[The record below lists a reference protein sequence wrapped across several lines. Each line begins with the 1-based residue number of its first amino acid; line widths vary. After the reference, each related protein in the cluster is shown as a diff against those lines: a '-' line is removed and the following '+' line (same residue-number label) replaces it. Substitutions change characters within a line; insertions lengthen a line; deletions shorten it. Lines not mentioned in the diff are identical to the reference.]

1 MKHLMKAAA
10 AVGLCCAAALCFD
23 ACGKKHIIEA
33 TPGDALAP
41 LATGTDAVVY
51 ENVTDRNGENVTT
64 PEGEIVTVAVP
75 RKEATN
81 KSGKTEAD
89 TTKESGASAATTNA
103 AGEKTSSAQVPAT
116 SPEETVAAGEYV
128 VTLKADKTEV
138 SVGDTLT
145 VTYHLKNCRNV
156 ACASFIVEA
165 DKGVSIKDYKS
176 KRYEN
181 EDGDFFDLYSN
192 STDEGVLF
200 GGMITTT
207 CDFEDADLF
216 TVTYQVDASAKKGT
230 KLVFRVDPT
239 TFLVG
244 TDDSGKTTK
253 DICAALEKASVT
265 VTVK

>member
-1 MKHLMKAAA
+1 M
-10 AVGLCCAAALCFD
+10 GLCCAAALCFD

-51 ENVTDRNGENVTT
+51 ENLTDRNGENVTT
-64 PEGEIVTVAVP
+64 PEGETVTVAVP
-75 RKEATN
+75 KEEATN
-81 KSGKTEAD
+81 KSGKTESDTKGAAEPSVP
-89 TTKESGASAATTNA
+89 TTKA
-103 AGEKTSSAQVPAT
+103 AGEKTSSSPQVPT
-116 SPEETVAAGEYV
+116 VPPEVTVPAGEYV

-138 SVGDTLT
+138 SAGDTLT

-156 ACASFIVEA
+156 ACASFVVEA
-165 DKGVSIKDYKS
+165 DQGVTVQNYKS

-181 EDGDFFDLYSN
+181 ENGDFFDLYSN

-244 TDDSGKTTK
+244 TDDSGKTTN